1 MFMSYS
7 LQGSETPSLKEL
19 LRRVK
24 TTKWYRLG
32 LELDIDIYTMEKI
45 EADAKQYPSMTEAA
59 LTRVF
64 QVWLRNKENPS
75 WSDVDKALKVM
86 GDRLYPT

>member
-1 MFMSYS
+1 MSCS

-32 LELDIDIYTMEKI
+32 LELDIDNYTMEKI
-45 EADAKQYPSMTEAA
+45 EADARYYPSMTEAA

-64 QVWLRNKENPS
+64 QEWLRNKENPA

-86 GDRLYPT
+86 GDKLYPT